1 MLRPFRFLIRIS
13 SFLGK
18 ELTEIF
24 RQPQLILILILG
36 PFLIMLLFGLAYPDQ
51 TRSLKTI
58 FVVSD
63 QNPFRDEIQA
73 FTSKLKDT
81 ITFEGL
87 ESNEQLAISKLAL
100 NQVDLVIVVPE
111 NPLETIQK
119 NQQAQFRV
127 YHNEVDP
134 YQVGYIRF
142 VASELV
148 DEINRQVLQSMTEQ
162 GQQDAGSLQTNLE
175 AASANAK
182 TLREALERGDV
193 KGAVDQ
199 KQQLKTNLALVRA
212 AVGIGV
218 GLSAGMGN
226 STGDQI
232 PQTGQSGQD
241 VLSTMN
247 QVDQSVSTL
256 DSLNADTSP
265 ADAARMATQVGDVEK
280 NLDTLSQK
288 LAQFRSVQPRILVSP
303 FTYRTSPLADVEFT
317 PTGFF
322 TPSVIALL
330 LQHLS
335 VTFAALSIVRERRS
349 GIMEL
354 FRVSPISALETLIGK
369 YLSYLFFEVL
379 LAAVITLLVVFFL
392 GVPMLGSWVQ
402 YAGAVLIVLF
412 AALGFGFLISLLSD
426 TDTQAVQF
434 SMLFLLASIFFS
446 GFFMDLRLMWKP
458 ITVLAWSLPATYG
471 IRMFQDIMLR
481 GYNIPLLIFE
491 GIAAIGVLLFFI
503 NWFLLHRKMA
513 TR

>member
-1 MLRPFRFLIRIS
+1 MFRPFRFFIRVS
-13 SFLGK
+13 SFLNK

-51 TRSLKTI
+51 TRSLKTL

-63 QNPFRDEIQA
+63 QNPFREEIKA
-73 FTSKLKDT
+73 FASKMTDT
-81 ITFEGL
+81 MTAVGIEP
-87 ESNEQLAISKLAL
+87 NEQLALSKLAL
-100 NQVDLVIVVPE
+100 NQVDIVVVVPE
-111 NPLETIQK
+111 NPLATIQQ

-148 DEINRQVLQSMTEQ
+148 DEMNRQVLQTMTEQ
-162 GQQDAGSLQTNLE
+162 GQQDAASLQTNLE

-182 TLREALERGDV
+182 ALREALERGDV
-193 KGAVDQ
+193 NGAVNQ
-199 KQQLKTNLALVRA
+199 KQQLKTNLDLVRA
-212 AVGIGV
+212 AVGISV
-218 GLSAGMGN
+218 GISAGMGN
-226 STGDQI
+226 QTGDPI
-232 PQTGQSGQD
+232 PQTGQNGQD
-241 VLSTMN
+241 VMSTMD
-247 QVDQSVSTL
+247 QVDQGVSAL
-256 DSLNADTSP
+256 DGLNASTSP
-265 ADAARMATQVGDVEK
+265 ADAARMATQVGEVEK
-280 NLDTLSQK
+280 NLNTLSQQ
-288 LAQFRSVQPRILVSP
+288 LSQFRSVQPRILVSP
-303 FTYRTSPLADVEFT
+303 FTYKTSPLAQVEYT

-354 FRVSPISALETLIGK
+354 FRVSPISAFETLVGK
-369 YLSYLFFEVL
+369 YMSYLLFEGL
-379 LAAVITLLVVFFL
+379 LAAIITLLVVFIL
-392 GVPMLGSWVQ
+392 GVPMLGSWIQ
-402 YAGAVLIVLF
+402 YAGAVAILLF
-412 AALGFGFLISLLSD
+412 TSLGFGFLISLLSD

-458 ITVLAWSLPATYG
+458 VTFLAWSLPATYG
-471 IRMFQDIMLR
+471 VRMFQDIMLR
-481 GYNIPLLIFE
+481 GYSIPLLIFE

-503 NWFLLHRKMA
+503 NWSLLHRKMA
-513 TR
+513 TY